1 MIEDENLGRRAFGT
15 AVVGNHGG
23 MRRCG
28 PVKRGKGRRR
38 GFRTR
43 DRECVGIGACPPRL
57 YKAPNPHWLGISGAR
72 IVPRASRVRINFSS
86 HAFIFGRVSRFHLFF
101 SLWRSRVLRGV
112 NESHRPHLDKV
123 SLRYVEQCTSH
134 EGRLARAATIP
145 APGWWGDSD
154 PWYDLSGVQ
163 GGKRPAHHAECAAAT
178 SPPRSSCHFER
189 ADPSRQRDCLHQ

>member
-1 MIEDENLGRRAFGT
+1 M
-15 AVVGNHGG
+15 GNHGG

-86 HAFIFGRVSRFHLFF
+86 HAFIFGRSSKPHAFIYSNFDAYCE
-101 SLWRSRVLRGV
+101 VLT
-112 NESHRPHLDKV
+112 NRPHLDKV

-154 PWYDLSGVQ
+154 P
-163 GGKRPAHHAECAAAT
+163 
-178 SPPRSSCHFER
+178 
-189 ADPSRQRDCLHQ
+189 